1 MAASLTIATPSED
14 EAPGRA
20 HARVGG
26 TTIPAAQLAVLF
38 VYSLVTWTVGNGLLP
53 LLPKYAG
60 SLGADPAAVG
70 IYLGISYAAIAL
82 GTGAAGWV
90 ADRLGH
96 RRTLMVLVGLAVV
109 PFFLVTSQITAFW
122 QVVVVTS
129 IIWFLGGMS
138 LTFASILAGLWAGPA
153 ERGRVLGVL
162 AVSAPTGS
170 ILGGLGIGLLA
181 DRVGFSLLWVVLG
194 LFYLVCPA
202 TGLLVRDAPEGR
214 PAPVRGAALQ
224 GMWSTAFLILL
235 VCGLVGATGSLMSS
249 LGRSLAMQAF
259 SNADITSTV
268 AVSGLVTLPF
278 PFLLGFLSDRLG
290 RLPFLALCFA
300 AGVAGLLVYSGA
312 TVLWQFWL
320 ASALVAFV
328 SYVST
333 GVSSALVVD
342 LVDRAALGRG
352 LALFSMM
359 GWAGGIAGFAVGG
372 YVYGTLGYSN
382 GFLVGA
388 ALVAT
393 ALLLVPPIGL
403 AIRSAGRRRATSGLP
418 APEPRKE

>member
-1 MAASLTIATPSED
+1 MSD
-14 EAPGRA
+14 E
-20 HARVGG
+20 G
-26 TTIPAAQLAVLF
+26 TTIPARQLAVLF

-53 LLPKYAG
+53 LLPKYAVG
-60 SLGADPAAVG
+60 FGASKAAVG
-70 IYLGISYAAIAL
+70 IYLAISYAAIAT
-82 GTGAAGWV
+82 GTGVAGWI
-90 ADRLGH
+90 ADRVGH
-96 RRTLMVLVGLAVV
+96 RRTLMVLVGLAIV
-109 PFFLVTSQITAFW
+109 PFFVVTSQIAAFW

-138 LTFASILAGLWAGPA
+138 LTFASILAGLWAGPK

-170 ILGGLGIGLLA
+170 VLGGLGIGVLA
-181 DRVGFSLLWVVLG
+181 DQVGFSLLWVYLG
-194 LFYLVCPA
+194 LFYLLCPV
-202 TGLLVRDAPEGR
+202 TGLLVRDVPEGR
-214 PAPVRGAALQ
+214 RREARGAAAVT
-224 GMWSTAFLILL
+224 MWSAAFVLLL
-235 VCGLVGATGSLMSS
+235 VCGAVGATGSLMSG

-312 TVLWQFWL
+312 AALWQFWL

-333 GVSSALVVD
+333 GVGSALVVD
-342 LVDRAALGRG
+342 LVDRASVGRG

-359 GWAGGIAGFAVGG
+359 GWTGGIVGFAVGG
-372 YVYGTLGYSN
+372 YAFGALGYAS

-388 ALVAT
+388 LLLVI

-403 AIRSAGRRRATSGLP
+403 AMRSAVRKRARTALP
-418 APEPRKE
+418 ASAPRKE